1 MSNLF
6 AVAVIVGAV
15 LPLFHLTPVNVPVKP
30 PAPVFNIKIN
40 DLPAV
45 LAGIV
50 NVHDADKFAVMIV
63 LLAMLI
69 VYAAPVFTYP
79 EVTASV

>member
-1 MSNLF
+1 MSMRF

-15 LPLFHLTPVNVPVKP
+15 FPTHFTPVNVAVFV
-30 PAPVFNIKIN
+30 PAPVLRNRIN

-50 NVHDADKFAVMIV
+50 NVHVADKFAVIIV
-63 LLAMLI
+63 LLAMLM
-69 VYAAPVFTYP
+69 V
-79 EVTASV
+79 